1 MAVFNLGSLRA
12 RTRPGTLEARSYFR
26 VDPRSGSQKDV
37 KVQGQRRCVRYW
49 AASARLGTDA
59 AFDEGQMKIGRRL
72 AIKLLNAARF
82 ALSFELPAGV
92 TTVTEAIDKSMLASL
107 QEVIA
112 GSTQAFESYDHTK
125 ALEKAESFFWT
136 FTDDYLEL
144 VKERAY
150 GQGDFTEQEKGSAVI
165 ALRQALGV
173 LVRLF
178 APFIPFAAE
187 EVWSWWQDGTVH
199 KSSWPTSDE
208 ISGEDAGL
216 MILASAALVQIRKS
230 KSDNKLSMKAE
241 IATALVSG
249 PVAMQSM
256 AKDLAAV
263 GHIAELRFADS
274 KEVTVTELRFLPDQ
288 D

>member
-1 MAVFNLGSLRA
+1 
-12 RTRPGTLEARSYFR
+12 
-26 VDPRSGSQKDV
+26 
-37 KVQGQRRCVRYW
+37 
-49 AASARLGTDA
+49 
-59 AFDEGQMKIGRRL
+59 MKIGRRL

-92 TTVTEAIDKSMLASL
+92 TAVTEPIDKSMLASL

-112 GSTQAFESYDHTK
+112 GTTEAFEGYDHTK

-199 KSSWPTSDE
+199 KSSWPTSGE
-208 ISGEDAGL
+208 I
-216 MILASAALVQIRKS
+216 
-230 KSDNKLSMKAE
+230 
-241 IATALVSG
+241 
-249 PVAMQSM
+249 
-256 AKDLAAV
+256 
-263 GHIAELRFADS
+263 
-274 KEVTVTELRFLPDQ
+274 
-288 D
+288 